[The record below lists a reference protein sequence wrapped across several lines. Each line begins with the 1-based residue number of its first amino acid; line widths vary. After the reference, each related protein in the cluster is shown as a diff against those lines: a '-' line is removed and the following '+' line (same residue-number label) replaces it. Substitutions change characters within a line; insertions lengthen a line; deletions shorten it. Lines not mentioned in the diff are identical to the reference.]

1 MTPATKL
8 LASHLQVHVHLIRKL
23 SDFFFLNTC
32 FLIKVFTVFE
42 CLLSPFGMDV
52 LVTFWDTFKTA

>member
-8 LASHLQVHVHLIRKL
+8 QATHLQVHVDLIRKL
-23 SDFFFLNTC
+23 ADFFFNTC
-32 FLIKVFTVFE
+32 FLIKVFTLFE

-52 LVTFWDTFKTA
+52 LATFWDTFKIA